1 MATTA
6 RDLAERI
13 RWEVIWVLIVL
24 AVAAIVLLPL
34 GRGGLLWEM
43 VRAFMVLWGVLLL
56 AAGAMQRVQSLLRIE
71 DDPPTDAYVLTNLAV
86 GVTLLVFWTGYTALL
101 IRESAQAAQAAPL
114 WMAALLH
121 VMGFVASH
129 AAYGTVSAIYGGT
142 LYRTVHLFV
151 ALGGFVLFALW
162 PPAARAAFG
171 WLV

>member
-1 MATTA
+1 MSAMTQ
-6 RDLAERI
+6 DMAERV
-13 RWEVIWVLIVL
+13 RWEVIWILIVL
-24 AVAAIVLLPL
+24 AVTAIVLLPL
-34 GRGGLLWEM
+34 GRGGLLWEI

-71 DDPPTDAYVLTNLAV
+71 DDPPTDAFILTNLAV

-101 IRESAQAAQAAPL
+101 IRESAQAAPL
-114 WMAALLH
+114 WVAALLH
-121 VMGFVASH
+121 AIGFTASH
-129 AAYGTVSAIYGGT
+129 AAYGTVSVIYGGT

-171 WLV
+171 WLL

>member
-1 MATTA
+1 MSATTQNA
-6 RDLAERI
+6 TAERI

-24 AVAAIVLLPL
+24 TVTAIVLLPL
-34 GRGGLLWEM
+34 GRGGLLWEI
-43 VRAFMVLWGVLLL
+43 VRAFMVLWGLLLL
-56 AAGAMQRVQSLLRIE
+56 AAGIMQRIQSLLRIE

-86 GVTLLVFWTGYTALL
+86 GGTLLVFWTGYTALL
-101 IRESAQAAQAAPL
+101 IRESAQGAPL
-114 WMAALLH
+114 WMAILLY
-121 VMGFVASH
+121 VLGFVASH